1 MDIGT
6 KRNSPTK
13 KGWNVNNYE
22 FTAVMKWL
30 KELNITTVGQIAD
43 LHERYKF
50 KDVGHFIN
58 YLNACHV
65 FGEII

>member
-1 MDIGT
+1 M
-6 KRNSPTK
+6 
-13 KGWNVNNYE
+13 NNYE

-50 KDVGHFIN
+50 KDVRHFIN

-65 FGEII
+65 LGEII

>member
-1 MDIGT
+1 MMP
-6 KRNSPTK
+6 NFPTK
-13 KGWNVNNYE
+13 KEWNMNNYE
-22 FTAVMKWL
+22 FTAVMNWL

-43 LHERYKF
+43 LYERYKF

-65 FGEII
+65 LGEII

>member
-1 MDIGT
+1 MTLNFPT
-6 KRNSPTK
+6 KR
-13 KGWNVNNYE
+13 GWSVNNYE
-22 FTAVMKWL
+22 FTAVMNWL

-65 FGEII
+65 LGEII